1 MIPNIELASFLT
13 IIKIALIYYFLIKEY
28 LDSMTILLAIIELPI
43 IHLAI
48 IEIQETFILLIFI
61 NLLTKIDA
69 VFKFLD

>member
-28 LDSMTILLAIIELPI
+28 LDSMTILLAIIELRI

-69 VFKFLD
+69 VFKIS

>member
-1 MIPNIELASFLT
+1 MIPNIELANFFT

-28 LDSMTILLAIIELPI
+28 LDSMTILLAIIELRI

-69 VFKFLD
+69 VFKIS

>member
-1 MIPNIELASFLT
+1 MIPNIELANFFT

-28 LDSMTILLAIIELPI
+28 LDSMTILLAIIELRI